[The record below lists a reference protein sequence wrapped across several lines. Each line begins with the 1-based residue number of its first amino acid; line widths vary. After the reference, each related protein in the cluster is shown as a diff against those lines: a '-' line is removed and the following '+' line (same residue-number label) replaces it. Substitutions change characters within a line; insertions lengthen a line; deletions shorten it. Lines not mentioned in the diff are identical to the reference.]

1 MKLHYQLLVAESD
14 ALPVVLIHGLFGNL
28 ESLGVLAR
36 DLSEHCKVVKVDLRN
51 HGLSPRSEE
60 MTYTALA

>member
-28 ESLGVLAR
+28 DNLGVLA
-36 DLSEHCKVVKVDLRN
+36 SELNQHCKALRSTCATTGY
-51 HGLSPRSEE
+51 HRVLKR
-60 MTYTALA
+60 